1 MIHFLLFVLDQVLFF
16 LEIAIVANAVIS
28 WLLVFNV
35 INIRHPV
42 ARQVV
47 YFLDAVT
54 RPILWPFRKLLPP
67 LGGVDVTPI
76 LALIVLQGARG
87 YLLPWLGAILAPVFG
102 G

>member
-1 MIHFLLFVLDQVLFF
+1 MISFIVYVLRAIIGLLEF
-16 LEIAIVANAVIS
+16 AIIANAIIS

-54 RPILWPFRKLLPP
+54 RPILWPFRKIIPT

-76 LALIVLQGARG
+76 LALIVLEGVRV
-87 YLLPWLGAILAPVFG
+87 YLLSWLLVVLQPVLG
-102 G
+102 

>member
-1 MIHFLLFVLDQVLFF
+1 MISFVLYVLETIIWL
-16 LEIAIVANAVIS
+16 LELAIIANAIIS

-47 YFLDAVT
+47 NFLDAVT
-54 RPILWPFRKLLPP
+54 RPILWPFRRVVPP

-76 LALIVLQGARG
+76 LALIVLQGISR
-87 YLLPWLGAILAPVFG
+87 YLLPWLAGIFAPILG
-102 G
+102 

>member
-1 MIHFLLFVLDQVLFF
+1 MISFLAFVIDQILLF
-16 LEIAIVANAVIS
+16 LEIAIIANAVIS

-47 YFLDAVT
+47 YFLEAVT
-54 RPILWPFRKLLPP
+54 RPILWPFRRIVPP

-76 LALIVLQGARG
+76 LALIVIQGIRG
-87 YLLPWLGAILAPVFG
+87 YLLPWLVAILSGVG
-102 G
+102 L

>member
-1 MIHFLLFVLDQVLFF
+1 MISFVLYVLQGIIGLLIF
-16 LEIAIVANAVIS
+16 AIIANAIIS

-47 YFLDAVT
+47 TFLDALT
-54 RPILWPFRKLLPP
+54 RPILWPFRKVVPP

-76 LALIVLQGARG
+76 LALIVLQGVSQ
-87 YLLPWLGAILAPVFG
+87 YLLPWLGGILAPVFG

>member
-1 MIHFLLFVLDQVLFF
+1 MISFLAFVIYNVVGL
-16 LEIAIVANAVIS
+16 LELAIIANAILS

-47 YFLDAVT
+47 YFLEAVT
-54 RPILWPFRKLLPP
+54 RPLLWPFRKVIPP

-76 LALIVLQGARG
+76 LALIVLEGIRG
-87 YLLPWLGAILAPVFG
+87 PLLRWLLGILAPVLG
-102 G
+102 

>member
-1 MIHFLLFVLDQVLFF
+1 MISFLLFVVDQILFF

-47 YFLDAVT
+47 HFLDAIT
-54 RPILWPFRKLLPP
+54 RPVLWPFRRIVPP

-76 LALIVLQGARG
+76 LALIVIQGARG
-87 YLLPWLGAILAPVFG
+87 YLVPWLHSVLAPILG
-102 G
+102 

>member
-1 MIHFLLFVLDQVLFF
+1 MISFVVYVLRAVIGLLEF
-16 LEIAIVANAVIS
+16 AIIANAIIS

-54 RPILWPFRKLLPP
+54 RPILWPFRKVIPP

-76 LALIVLQGARG
+76 LALIVLEGVRV
-87 YLLPWLGAILAPVFG
+87 YLLGWLEAILAPVLG
-102 G
+102 

>member
-1 MIHFLLFVLDQVLFF
+1 MISFAIFVLRAIIQL
-16 LEIAIVANAVIS
+16 LEFAIIANAIIS

-47 YFLDAVT
+47 TFLDAVT
-54 RPILWPFRKLLPP
+54 QPILWPFRRVIPP

-76 LALIVLQGARG
+76 LALIVLEGIRG
-87 YLLPWLGAILAPVFG
+87 PLLNWLDAILAPILG
-102 G
+102 

>member
-1 MIHFLLFVLDQVLFF
+1 MISFILYVLQSIIWLLEF
-16 LEIAIVANAVIS
+16 AIIANAIIS

-47 YFLDAVT
+47 GFLDAVT
-54 RPILWPFRKLLPP
+54 RPILWPFRRVVPP

-76 LALIVLQGARG
+76 LALIVLEGIRG
-87 YLLPWLGAILAPVFG
+87 PLLNWLWLTLSPSLG
-102 G
+102 

>member
-1 MIHFLLFVLDQVLFF
+1 MISFVVYVLRAVIGLLEF
-16 LEIAIVANAVIS
+16 AIIANAIIS

-54 RPILWPFRKLLPP
+54 RPILWPFRKFVPP

-76 LALIVLQGARG
+76 LALIVLEGIRG
-87 YLLPWLGAILAPVFG
+87 PLLNWVWLSLSPVLG
-102 G
+102 

>member
-1 MIHFLLFVLDQVLFF
+1 MIAFLLFVIDQILLF
-16 LEIAIVANAVIS
+16 LEIAIIASAVIS

-54 RPILWPFRKLLPP
+54 RPILWPFRKIVPP

-76 LALIVLQGARG
+76 LALIVIQGARG
-87 YLLPWLGAILAPVFG
+87 YLLPWLGGVLAPVFG

>member
-1 MIHFLLFVLDQVLFF
+1 MITFLLVVISEILFF
-16 LEIAIVANAVIS
+16 LEIAIVASAVIS

-47 YFLDAVT
+47 NFLDAVT
-54 RPILWPFRKLLPP
+54 RPILWPFRRVVPP

-76 LALIVLQGARG
+76 LALIVLQAARG
-87 YLLPWLGAILAPVFG
+87 YLLPWLGSILVPVFG